1 MRTLLTFTILLLL
14 TPYVAAQKAASKA
27 PATAVAH
34 LTANYPGAAVK
45 EWKQGA
51 KNWKAEFKLKGEEY
65 DAFYTPAGA
74 WVRTEHNIP
83 KSELP
88 AAVTTALKAS
98 KYDSWKIDDVE
109 EHATPEQ
116 PKLYKLKMEIEVKK
130 AELFFTTEGKLVRE
144 EEKAK

>member
-1 MRTLLTFTILLLL
+1 MRTLITLILLLVL
-14 TPYVAAQKAASKA
+14 TPFSVAQKAAIKA

-34 LTANYPGAAVK
+34 LTSNYPGAAVK
-45 EWKQGA
+45 EWKQGS
-51 KNWKAEFKLKGEEY
+51 KNWKAGFKLKGEEY
-65 DAFYTPAGA
+65 DAYYTPAGA

-88 AAVTTALKAS
+88 AAVTTALKAN

-116 PKLYKLKMEIEVKK
+116 PKLYKVKVETEVKK
-130 AELFFTTEGKLVRE
+130 AELFFTPDGKLLRE
-144 EEKAK
+144 EEQAK